1 MKTNGTHTY
10 TEACAAQ
17 RKQRAARWL
26 KNTTRSGTCSWQRQL
41 YGATW
46 NGYKTKRLILTQMR
60 RIWRNERIHLRLV
73 VPQCVAASMIF
84 SIRFNSF
91 ADSEIFFHS
100 SKGFGST
107 IKSFVLCSEN
117 ATLASIVRWNHN
129 LLGSELF
136 SVSNIQ
142 IRSLLFLWCDGNH
155 NQKSRKYIKWRFKVH
170 TWHDNQPFLNWRK
183 RIVSIIVSFK
193 LQIIRAPLYKW
204 TVLTGCLS

>member
-1 MKTNGTHTY
+1 MFGKCN
-10 TEACAAQ
+10 
-17 RKQRAARWL
+17 
-26 KNTTRSGTCSWQRQL
+26 
-41 YGATW
+41 
-46 NGYKTKRLILTQMR
+46 I
-60 RIWRNERIHLRLV
+60 
-73 VPQCVAASMIF
+73 
-84 SIRFNSF
+84 SI
-91 ADSEIFFHS
+91 E
-100 SKGFGST
+100 
-107 IKSFVLCSEN
+107 CWP
-117 ATLASIVRWNHN
+117 IVRWNHN

-204 TVLTGCLS
+204 TVLTGCLSWERMQAAGEYSLNCQFKSINGNHIQYISNDFNLSRFYCPERVEVVHSFKWANDHLFDCHLVN